1 MLFGSKRADG
11 LTKGEIGLIG
21 WLEGDSEASLDAIGV
36 EEASGIVL
44 VAEADGDDIGVDDGF
59 TEGELTEDELGVVV
73 RVEVEVTV
81 VHT

>member
-11 LTKGEIGLIG
+11 LTKGELGLIG

-36 EEASGIVL
+36 EASGIVL

-59 TEGELTEDELGVVV
+59 TEGELTEDELGVVI
-73 RVEVEVTV
+73 RVEVEFTV
-81 VHT
+81 LHT